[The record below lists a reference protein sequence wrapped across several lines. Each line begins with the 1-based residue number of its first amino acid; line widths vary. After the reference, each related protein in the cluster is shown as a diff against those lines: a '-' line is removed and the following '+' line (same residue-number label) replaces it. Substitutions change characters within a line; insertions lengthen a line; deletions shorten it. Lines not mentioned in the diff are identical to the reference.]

1 MGYATE
7 HETRPVRPSIIGSSS
22 AKWWASLRC
31 ISPFPV
37 ADFLLSDD
45 GHVSITTWSKYPYL
59 SCKLD
64 SSHHNPQFLTEQR
77 SPIFIISLKQF

>member
-31 ISPFPV
+31 ISPFSV

-45 GHVSITTWSKYPYL
+45 GHVVSPLGQNTHIYHVNLIVAIITP
-59 SCKLD
+59 
-64 SSHHNPQFLTEQR
+64 NF
-77 SPIFIISLKQF
+77 